1 MNKREKISPGGA
13 NAWGET
19 TGEAG
24 SFAESALAFQST
36 ITARQT
42 QGAVSQFLP
51 QGEKNAVSKAELVRL
66 TGCKSP
72 RQLQKLIAEER
83 EQGIPILS
91 SCRGGYFLPQPG
103 EAGRA
108 EMEAYCRTLQARA
121 VNTFRALRTVRKLL
135 AEPEGQEHLEEVLR
149 P

>member
-36 ITARQT
+36 ITARQA
-42 QGAVSQFLP
+42 QASVSQFLP
-51 QGEKNAVSKAELVRL
+51 LGEKNAISTAELVRL
-66 TGCKSP
+66 TGCKSS
-72 RQLQKLIAEER
+72 RQLQKLVAVER

-91 SCRGGYFLPQPG
+91 SCRGGYFLPEPG

-108 EMEAYCRTLQARA
+108 EMVAYCRTLQARA
-121 VNTFRALRTVRKLL
+121 INTFRALRAVRKLL